1 MISVIN
7 VREPIGFTFEHR
19 AHLQGNF
26 YLRDLING
34 SRWIPLRIR
43 MRYSI
48 FKVFFELKITNIKIL
63 KIVVEVE
70 ARKHLTYLRP
80 RGSFLDR
87 GFLNLFLQQS
97 ISEL

>member
-1 MISVIN
+1 VC
-7 VREPIGFTFEHR
+7 EPIGFTFEQR

-26 YLRDLING
+26 YLRDLIYG
-34 SRWIPLRIR
+34 IRWIILQIR
-43 MRYSI
+43 MPYSI
-48 FKVFFELKITNIKIL
+48 FKVFFEFKITNIKSF
-63 KIVVEVE
+63 KIVVEIE
-70 ARKHLTYLRP
+70 ARKNLTYLGP

>member
-1 MISVIN
+1 M
-7 VREPIGFTFEHR
+7 REPIGFTFEHR

-34 SRWIPLRIR
+34 YRWVNPLPIR
-43 MRYSI
+43 MLNSI
-48 FKVFFELKITNIKIL
+48 FNVFFELKVTNIKIL

-70 ARKHLTYLRP
+70 ARKHLTYLGP

>member
-1 MISVIN
+1 

-34 SRWIPLRIR
+34 YRWVNPLPIR
-43 MRYSI
+43 MLNSI
-48 FKVFFELKITNIKIL
+48 FNVFFELKVTNIKIL

-70 ARKHLTYLRP
+70 ARKHLTYLGP

>member
-1 MISVIN
+1 

-26 YLRDLING
+26 YLRDLIDG
-34 SRWIPLRIR
+34 SWRVPLNIR

-70 ARKHLTYLRP
+70 ARKHLTYLGP

>member
-1 MISVIN
+1 
-7 VREPIGFTFEHR
+7 VREPIGFTFEQR

-26 YLRDLING
+26 YLRDLIYG
-34 SRWIPLRIR
+34 TRWVYPLGIR

-48 FKVFFELKITNIKIL
+48 FKVFFELKITNIKSF

-70 ARKHLTYLRP
+70 ARKHLTYLGP

-87 GFLNLFLQQS
+87 GFLNLFLQQC